1 MSSQPVQLTHD
12 ERQAA
17 NAARMVGRNPWPAL
31 LVLCMGFFM
40 ILLDT
45 TIVNI
50 AIPSIID
57 GLHATLDQILWVLN
71 AYLLVY
77 AVLLITASRLGD
89 RFGQRNLF
97 VAGLAIFTVASAL
110 CGLAQDSNQ
119 LIAGRVIQG
128 VGGALLTP
136 QTLAVIS
143 VMFPPDR
150 RGAAMGV
157 WGAVAGVAAITGPTL
172 GGFLVTNVDWRWIFY
187 VNLPVGVAAIALSFV
202 YIPDLRP
209 GRQHGW
215 DVPGILLSTAALF
228 LIVFGLIE
236 GERYNWGTVTGFIS
250 IPLILAA
257 GLVLLVAFF
266 LVERTAAE
274 PLVPLDLFRNRNFAI
289 LNWVIAAMSFGML
302 GLFLPLVIYLQ
313 SVVGLTAL
321 QAGLSFAPMALTSML
336 VAPNAGRLTD
346 RIGGKYILMSGLALF
361 AVGMGG
367 IIVTARIDSTW
378 LTFLPWL
385 ILAGFGMGC
394 IFAPATTVAMRNIP
408 QHLVGAASGVF
419 NTTRQL
425 GGAIG
430 SSIVGAVLQ
439 NRLGAELRTEAA
451 NRAGQL
457 PSQLPPATRQK
468 LVDSFHSGGGLQVG
482 RGQTGGGSAA
492 FQAPPNVPAAV
503 VHQIQQQISAYFHD
517 VFVNAYLSAMR
528 PTLAISVAVLLIA
541 SLSCLLIQRR
551 AVAARK
557 AEEERERVVAAG

>member
-1 MSSQPVQLTHD
+1 VRSEAAQPSHED
-12 ERQAA
+12 RQAA
-17 NAARMVGRNPWPAL
+17 NAAKMEGRNPWLAL

-71 AYLLVY
+71 AYILVY

-89 RFGQRNLF
+89 RYGQRNLF
-97 VAGLAIFTVASAL
+97 VVGLLIFTAASAL

-119 LIAGRVIQG
+119 LIAGRVVQG

-136 QTLAVIS
+136 QTLAIIS
-143 VMFPPDR
+143 VMFPPQR
-150 RGAAMGV
+150 RGSAMGI
-157 WGAVAGVAAITGPTL
+157 WGAVAGVAAIAGPTL

-187 VNLPVGVAAIALSFV
+187 VNLPVGVAAMILSFV
-202 YIPDLRP
+202 YIPDVRP

-236 GERYNWGTVTGFIS
+236 GQRYSWGTVTGFIT
-250 IPLILAA
+250 IPLVLVS
-257 GLVLLVAFF
+257 GGVLLVAFV
-266 LVERTAAE
+266 LVERWASE
-274 PLVPLDLFRNRNFAI
+274 PLVPLDLFRNRNFAV
-289 LNWVIAAMSFGML
+289 LNLVVAAMAFGML
-302 GLFLPLVIYLQ
+302 GLFLPLTIYLQ
-313 SVVGLTAL
+313 SVVGLTAF
-321 QAGLSFAPMALTSML
+321 QAGLSFAPMALTSMI

-346 RIGGKYILMSGLALF
+346 RIGGKYILMTGLALF

-367 IIVTARIDSTW
+367 IIFTARIDSTW

-385 ILAGFGMGC
+385 VVAGFGMGC

-408 QHLVGAASGVF
+408 QHRVGAASGVF

-425 GGAIG
+425 GGAVG

-439 NRLGAELRTEAA
+439 NRLSEALKSEA
-451 NRAGQL
+451 VSRAGQL
-457 PSQLPPATRQK
+457 PSQLPAAARQK
-468 LVDSFHSGGGLQVG
+468 LVDSFNSGGGLEVG
-482 RGQTGGGSAA
+482 RGQTGTGGTS
-492 FQAPPNVPAAV
+492 FQAPPNLPPALA
-503 VHQIQQQISAYFHD
+503 HQVQQQITAYFHD

-528 PTLAISVAVLLIA
+528 PTLAISVAVLLA
-541 SLSCLLIQRR
+541 GSLSCLLIQRR
-551 AVAARK
+551 AVAARE
-557 AEEERERVVAAG
+557 AQERERAVAS